1 MIRRKITLG
10 DPQEERKVIQDLMG
24 RYHQLMATLRNYDR
38 VAGKSIAQE
47 ADQLRQEALRRIER
61 LPEGLMK
68 EHLTR
73 KLYEGS

>member
-10 DPQEERKVIQDLMG
+10 DPQEERKIIQDLMA
-24 RYHQLMATLRNYDR
+24 RYHQLMATRRNHDR
-38 VAGKSIAQE
+38 VTGKSVARE
-47 ADQLRQEALRRIER
+47 ADQLRQEALRRIGR

-73 KLYEGS
+73 KLYEG